1 LHCLWAGIPFVP
13 LETGTKGIVCGRCDA
28 DLPTPAI
35 LWRLER
41 ARDELEQLLREY
53 QWSSLGVLARTERG
67 LERQHNILAN
77 AAAAYPG
84 FERTCRA
91 CPEIVDQIREL
102 ELDIQRKLDRHP
114 FNNKERII
122 IIIVVRIVRIVFRAA
137 ASAHL
142 ALPAGTA
149 SDRGLSAAMRIT
161 SIPSAA
167 NDPARQDD
175 ALLS

>member
-1 LHCLWAGIPFVP
+1 
-13 LETGTKGIVCGRCDA
+13 
-28 DLPTPAI
+28 
-35 LWRLER
+35 
-41 ARDELEQLLREY
+41 
-53 QWSSLGVLARTERG
+53 
-67 LERQHNILAN
+67 
-77 AAAAYPG
+77 
-84 FERTCRA
+84 
-91 CPEIVDQIREL
+91 L

-114 FNNKERII
+114 FNNKERI